1 MPKLVVLYPPPT
13 DVQTFERRYRDEHV
27 PMVMKEI
34 NGLRKFVAAKV
45 VGSPMGAAQFHRIA
59 ELYFDSV
66 EALQAAMTSPGG
78 QATGAHAAEIS
89 TGGAPV
95 VLIAEDDAPA

>member
-95 VLIAEDDAPA
+95 VLIAEDDAPV